1 MSEIDINC
9 IELKIDDKVLSGY
22 DNDKVID
29 LGVY

>member
-9 IELKIDDKVLSGY
+9 IELKIDDKVLSGF